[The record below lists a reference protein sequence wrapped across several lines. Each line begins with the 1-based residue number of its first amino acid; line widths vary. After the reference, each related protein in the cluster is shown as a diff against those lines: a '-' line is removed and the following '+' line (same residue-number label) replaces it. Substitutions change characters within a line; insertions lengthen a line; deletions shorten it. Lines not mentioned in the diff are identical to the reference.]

1 MNNFKW
7 FALFVSLL
15 FSACASDS
23 SVSSAEKN
31 EETSTGSSEMI
42 SSSSISYG
50 IIPIDTSSAQKGSD
64 AGIDD
69 MISMTSSSKTYYR
82 FTTEQVKIYDT
93 LGIYVNAY
101 YEEKGLCGNDNRV
114 GGSAIFTYRLLN
126 SPTDSIR
133 TFVGWLLDGAYW
145 SDNCVQ
151 DSTYFSNRCAEL
163 VGELVDY
170 NEGCSVNKLQLS
182 CVYPYEYTDSVEALN
197 SIAKEFLNFA
207 IENWVEIE
215 EPKEDSSMSSASSK
229 SL

>member
-23 SVSSAEKN
+23 
-31 EETSTGSSEMI
+31 STGSSEMI

-50 IIPIDTSSAQKGSD
+50 IIPIDTSSAQQGSD
-64 AGIDD
+64 TGIDD

-82 FTTEQVKIYDT
+82 FTTERVELYDT

-101 YEEKGLCGNDNRV
+101 YEEKGLYGNDNRV

-126 SPTDSIR
+126 SSADSMR

-151 DSTYFSNRCAEL
+151 DSTYFANRCAEL

-170 NEGCSVNKLQLS
+170 NEGCSVNNLQLS

-207 IENWVEIE
+207 MENWVEIE
-215 EPKEDSSMSSASSK
+215 EPKENSSMSSASSK